1 MTIQDLL
8 NSEVDESFIQHMKD
22 SMCMSYFKYGHIN
35 NYASNQSLDYI
46 NKELKAFNEDHNTEH
61 MVNVAN
67 YAMIRYMLP
76 KSNEHYN
83 ATDSNKS
90 THNIKEQSVIDW
102 LREDLLNNN

>member
-8 NSEVDESFIQHMKD
+8 LSEFNEDFVQHMKD

-35 NYASNQSLDYI
+35 NYVSNQSLDYI
-46 NKELKAFNEDHNTEH
+46 NKELEAFNEDHNTEH

-76 KSNEHYN
+76 KSNERYN

-90 THNIKEQSVIDW
+90 THNVKEQSVNDW
-102 LREDLLNNN
+102 LRNDILNNN